1 MGIITIRDATEKDVR
16 AITEIYNYEVLNGTA
31 TFDLEP
37 KSLEDRL
44 EWFRET
50 RQPPYC
56 VLVADDGT
64 SVVGWGCL
72 HPFHA
77 RAAYRFT
84 VEDSVYIHQGR
95 RGEAIGKLILER
107 LVERAGLG
115 GFHAIMAGMSQGNE
129 ASVRLHSRFG
139 FEPVGVQ
146 REVGYKFERW
156 LDVTW
161 MQKML
166 TEESG
171 VRS

>member
-1 MGIITIRDATEKDVR
+1 MGEITVRDATEKDVPTI
-16 AITEIYNYEVLNGTA
+16 AGIYNHEVLNGTA

-50 RQPPYC
+50 QRPPYC
-56 VLVADDGT
+56 VLVADDG
-64 SVVGWGCL
+64 SGVVGWGCL

-84 VEDSVYIHQGR
+84 AEDSVYIHQDR
-95 RGEAIGKLILER
+95 RGRGIGKLILEQ
-107 LVERAGLG
+107 LIERARLG
-115 GFHAIMAGMSQGNE
+115 GFHTIMAGMSEGNE
-129 ASVRLHSRFG
+129 ASVRLHERFG
-139 FEPVGVQ
+139 FELVGRQ

-156 LDVTW
+156 LDVTL

>member
-1 MGIITIRDATEKDVR
+1 MPYRGVTMGEITVRHATERDVP

-44 EWFRET
+44 KWFHQTQR
-50 RQPPYC
+50 PPHC
-56 VLVADDGT
+56 VVVADDGT

-72 HPFHA
+72 HPFHT

-84 VEDSVYIHQGR
+84 TEDSVYIHQDR
-95 RGEAIGKLILER
+95 RGEGIGKLILER
-107 LVERAGLG
+107 LIEQAWLG
-115 GFHAIMAGMSQGNE
+115 GFHTIMAGMSEGNE
-129 ASVRLHSRFG
+129 ASVRLHERFG
-139 FEPVGVQ
+139 FELVGRQ

-166 TEESG
+166 
-171 VRS
+171 R